1 MTRHCPECGALVPLD
16 SAPFCLSC
24 GRGLPSEQATGTT
37 ASADPERTV
46 SLPTPPD
53 TERTVRL
60 TAPPDLRQA
69 NPQGADPQGADP
81 QRTMKLMLP
90 GGREGAAGGRYA
102 PPETGQQDRYAPPG
116 TGQQDR
122 YAPPETGQQDRYA
135 PPETGQQDRYAPPE
149 TGQQDRYSGPETGQ
163 QDRYSGPET
172 GQQDRYAGPQ
182 TGQQERYAPAED
194 ATGSPLEEIFAR
206 SSAGRGGGRP
216 GSAARRPPQ
225 QPQPA
230 QPAQPPDSGRLGFG
244 AIAGLVLMAFLL
256 VVGIGIFVVRSSD
269 LGGAASRVSATA
281 GRSPRAVRT
290 ATPRAELAQMGA
302 VIDLSAG
309 ARNTVVSATDE
320 VTGCSAAPPAAI
332 IRIREA
338 VSRRRS
344 AVDRLAALDVSAIPS
359 GELMRDYL
367 RRALRLSILADDEFI
382 GWMQDLGQGG
392 QCPVSTSDSSYL
404 AGVRASDEA
413 TVVKQKFVA
422 LWNPL
427 AARLGQPTFGPTQ
440 I

>member
-46 SLPTPPD
+46 SLPTAPD

-102 PPETGQQDRYAPPG
+102 PPETGQQDRYAPP
-116 TGQQDR
+116 
-122 YAPPETGQQDRYA
+122 
-135 PPETGQQDRYAPPE
+135 ETGQQDRYAPPE

-172 GQQDRYAGPQ
+172 GQQ
-182 TGQQERYAPAED
+182 ERYAPADD
-194 ATGSPLEEIFAR
+194 ATSSPLEEIFAR

>member
-102 PPETGQQDRYAPPG
+102 PPETGQQDRYAPP
-116 TGQQDR
+116 
-122 YAPPETGQQDRYA
+122 
-135 PPETGQQDRYAPPE
+135 E

-172 GQQDRYAGPQ
+172 GQQ
-182 TGQQERYAPAED
+182 ERYAPADD
-194 ATGSPLEEIFAR
+194 ATSSPLEEIFAR

>member
-1 MTRHCPECGALVPLD
+1 M
-16 SAPFCLSC
+16 
-24 GRGLPSEQATGTT
+24 
-37 ASADPERTV
+37 

-102 PPETGQQDRYAPPG
+102 PPETGQQDRYAPP
-116 TGQQDR
+116 
-122 YAPPETGQQDRYA
+122 
-135 PPETGQQDRYAPPE
+135 ETGQQDRYAPPE

-172 GQQDRYAGPQ
+172 GQQDRYSGPETGQ
-182 TGQQERYAPAED
+182 QDRYSGPETGQQERYAPADD
-194 ATGSPLEEIFAR
+194 ATSSPLEEIFAR

>member
-102 PPETGQQDRYAPPG
+102 PPETGQQDRYAPP
-116 TGQQDR
+116 
-122 YAPPETGQQDRYA
+122 
-135 PPETGQQDRYAPPE
+135 ETGQQDRYAPPE

-172 GQQDRYAGPQ
+172 GQQ
-182 TGQQERYAPAED
+182 ERYAPADD
-194 ATGSPLEEIFAR
+194 ATSSPLEEIFAR

>member
-102 PPETGQQDRYAPPG
+102 PPETGQQDRYAPP
-116 TGQQDR
+116 
-122 YAPPETGQQDRYA
+122 
-135 PPETGQQDRYAPPE
+135 E

-163 QDRYSGPET
+163 Q
-172 GQQDRYAGPQ
+172 
-182 TGQQERYAPAED
+182 ERYAPADD
-194 ATGSPLEEIFAR
+194 ATSSPLEEIFAR

>member
-46 SLPTPPD
+46 SLPTAPD

-102 PPETGQQDRYAPPG
+102 PPETGQQDRYAPP
-116 TGQQDR
+116 
-122 YAPPETGQQDRYA
+122 
-135 PPETGQQDRYAPPE
+135 ETGQQDRYAPPE

-172 GQQDRYAGPQ
+172 GQQDRYSGPETGQQEGYAGPQ
-182 TGQQERYAPAED
+182 TGQQERYAPADD
-194 ATGSPLEEIFAR
+194 ATSSPLEEIFAR

>member
-81 QRTMKLMLP
+81 QGADPQRTMKLMLP
-90 GGREGAAGGRYA
+90 GGREGAAGG
-102 PPETGQQDRYAPPG
+102 
-116 TGQQDR
+116 R

-172 GQQDRYAGPQ
+172 GQQ
-182 TGQQERYAPAED
+182 ERYAPADD
-194 ATGSPLEEIFAR
+194 ATSSPLEEIFAR

>member
-46 SLPTPPD
+46 SLPTAPD

-102 PPETGQQDRYAPPG
+102 PPETGQQDRYAPP
-116 TGQQDR
+116 
-122 YAPPETGQQDRYA
+122 
-135 PPETGQQDRYAPPE
+135 E

-172 GQQDRYAGPQ
+172 GQQ
-182 TGQQERYAPAED
+182 ERYAPADD
-194 ATGSPLEEIFAR
+194 ATSSPLEEIFAR